1 MEFPKEK
8 IGKEYDFVS
17 LIKFA
22 IPTII
27 MMVFMS
33 VYTIIDGLYVSRFV
47 STSALSAIN
56 IVYPMNSIILAIGL
70 MLATGGS
77 AVIAK
82 KMGEDKLQEAKEN
95 FTLIIA
101 FGSIIGFIIMILGHV
116 FINPMLKMLGAGG
129 NEELFRFS
137 FDYLTV
143 LLYFSPLAI
152 LQMIFQSF
160 FIVAG
165 KPSVGLTLT
174 LLGGCVN
181 IVLDYIFIV
190 PLQMGIIGA
199 AVATGIGMAIPAV
212 FGLIYFTFY
221 KKGILYFVKLKS
233 DRKVLLRSCINGSS
247 EMVSNLSVAVV
258 TFLYNIIVMKYLGV
272 DGVAAITIM
281 LYVQFLLTAV
291 FFGFSMGVSPII
303 SYHYGSGNVVQ
314 LKKIF
319 KYGIIFN
326 ALGGLFTFG
335 ISSLYGSSLVGI
347 MVNKD
352 NNVYRIALDGFK
364 IFSISFL
371 FSGFNIYTSAMF
383 TAFSNGKVSAIISF
397 MRTFVFISVSLLL
410 LPLIIGVKGVWWAV
424 PIAELFSMM
433 MCIIYLNGQKKSY
446 NYV

>member
-33 VYTIIDGLYVSRFV
+33 VYTIIDGIYVSRFV

-129 NEELFRFS
+129 NEELFKFS
-137 FDYLTV
+137 FNYLTV
-143 LLYFSPLAI
+143 LLYFSPLAV

-165 KPSVGLTLT
+165 KPSVGLTIT

-181 IVLDYIFIV
+181 IVFDYIFIV

-199 AVATGIGMAIPAV
+199 AVATGIGMAIPVV

-221 KKGILYFVKLKS
+221 KKGILYFVKLK
-233 DRKVLLRSCINGSS
+233 
-247 EMVSNLSVAVV
+247 
-258 TFLYNIIVMKYLGV
+258 
-272 DGVAAITIM
+272 
-281 LYVQFLLTAV
+281 
-291 FFGFSMGVSPII
+291 
-303 SYHYGSGNVVQ
+303 
-314 LKKIF
+314 
-319 KYGIIFN
+319 
-326 ALGGLFTFG
+326 
-335 ISSLYGSSLVGI
+335 
-347 MVNKD
+347 
-352 NNVYRIALDGFK
+352 
-364 IFSISFL
+364 
-371 FSGFNIYTSAMF
+371 
-383 TAFSNGKVSAIISF
+383 KVSAIISF

-410 LPLIIGVKGVWWAV
+410 LPLIIGVKGVWLAV
-424 PIAELFSMM
+424 PITELFSMV
-433 MCIIYLNGQKKSY
+433 MCIIYLNGHKKSY